1 MNTQDLQN
9 AIKSL
14 EQSKTNLESENN
26 ILQEQ
31 VNQYLQ
37 TQLNLINY
45 TQQLEQQK
53 MNLEL
58 KLKNS
63 YNFDLVPVEINTPV
77 RQSESNSSL
86 TQQTLAQNNNIKINS
101 ISTDKDVKKQKVQYT
116 SPYTQPKLIFTQSG
130 IKKGHGWA
138 VDKIK

>member
-9 AIKSL
+9 TIKSL
-14 EQSKTNLESENN
+14 QQSKTNLESENN

-37 TQLNLINY
+37 SQLNLINY

-63 YNFDLVPVEINTPV
+63 SNFDLVPVEINTPV

-86 TQQTLAQNNNIKINS
+86 TQQTSTQNNIKINS
-101 ISTDKDVKKQKVQYT
+101 ISAEKDIKKQKVQYT

-130 IKKGHGWA
+130 IKKAHGWA